1 MRIENSSCIF
11 VVIAIEGVRHRRIG
25 PQADVQCL
33 ELRGTRCVPYEG
45 LTGSYFAAPPPA
57 ILRLRATAERH
68 MKEAVVAKALP
79 TDSLNREKFLISL
92 ERHIS
97 AIAKTPSEHLPAPR
111 VLAVDAAWGTGKSW
125 VASKLCERLQG
136 PGATRPI
143 AFIDAFRHDHHHEV
157 FAVIAAAI
165 MQALKPKA
173 GDKKKFL
180 TATGSV
186 MKVALPAATKMIGKA
201 VANKLGADSEV
212 MGELVAEVKDALDES
227 AGRWTNAAVDAL
239 LKRYAS
245 TQETQDKFISTL
257 SSLTV
262 ELPTPFVVLIDELD
276 RCRPSFALEV
286 LEQIKHL
293 FSAKNVV
300 FVLFWN
306 SASIHE
312 SIRHTYGTNTNAFAY
327 LSKFICLSIPLTADS
342 ATDRYYGRYS
352 TFITE
357 VMNREELSLGDTAN
371 TSLGLFAEVLDATVR
386 DVEKAIRYF
395 ALVPPQLFGRRLS
408 MVDFAFVAMVR
419 SVDEQE
425 FKGLL
430 AREAET
436 FNRLAEMLSPYR
448 DKQTMCREM
457 WAVCMYLSDEEHYR
471 PLLSKAAAVDG
482 ADIDNQVI
490 SEFRHSGNASR
501 PDWLMDAARALLDGI
516 TQRAT

>member
-1 MRIENSSCIF
+1 MTDAN
-11 VVIAIEGVRHRRIG
+11 
-25 PQADVQCL
+25 L
-33 ELRGTRCVPYEG
+33 E
-45 LTGSYFAAPPPA
+45 
-57 ILRLRATAERH
+57 
-68 MKEAVVAKALP
+68 KALP
-79 TDSLNREKFLISL
+79 RDSLNREKFLMSL
-92 ERHIS
+92 ERHIE

-125 VASKLCERLQG
+125 VASRLCERLQG

-157 FAVIAAAI
+157 FPVIAAAI
-165 MQALKPKA
+165 MQALKPRA

-180 TATGSV
+180 AATGSV
-186 MKVALPAATKMIGKA
+186 MKIALPAATKMIGKA

-212 MGELVAEVKDALDES
+212 MGELVAELKDALDEG
-227 AGRWTNAAVDAL
+227 AGKWTNAAVDAL

-245 TQETQDKFISTL
+245 TQETQDKFIATL

-306 SASIHE
+306 AASIHE
-312 SIRHTYGTNTNAFAY
+312 SIRHTYGTNTNASAY

-342 ATDRYYGRYS
+342 ATDRDDGRYS
-352 TFITE
+352 RFIAE
-357 VMNREELSLGDTAN
+357 AMNREGLSLDDMAN
-371 TSLGLFAEVLDATVR
+371 TFLGLFAEVFDATVR

-395 ALVPPQLFGRRLS
+395 ALVPPQLISRHLS
-408 MVDFAFVAMVR
+408 IVDFAFVAMVR

-430 AREAET
+430 ARESET
-436 FNRLAEMLSPYR
+436 FKRLAGILSPYR
-448 DKQTMCREM
+448 DKQTVCRQM
-457 WAVCMYLSDEEHYR
+457 WAACMYLSDQEHYR
-471 PLLSKAAAVDG
+471 PLLNQTATADG
-482 ADIDNQVI
+482 AGNDIDNQVI
-490 SEFRHSGNASR
+490 SECRHRGNGSR
-501 PDWLMDAARALLDGI
+501 ADWLMHAARALLDGL
-516 TQRAT
+516 TNRAT